1 MPIEV
6 ITKPTD
12 PYSPDW
18 ISYWAANPHLA
29 RGVGA
34 DAAAP
39 EGDGQPH
46 WAESVAN
53 PDLKGV
59 LSGFESRDQFF
70 EAAGIKIEQPDW
82 RTDLPDDLKETA
94 TKYKTPGEFI
104 KTIKAQPVDWTAD
117 LPDDLKETGKR
128 FTSKADALRSIVAL
142 QKREGQVRVPGKDA
156 KPEEIAAY
164 HKAIGVPDKPEAY
177 EFFVPEGA
185 VVTDDMKANQ
195 VEWGKRFQAMGISKE
210 AAKKLSQF
218 VFEDGKRQQD
228 ALVSADK
235 TFAEQQE
242 AALRAEWKGDEYDR
256 NKTLANKAFRDLA
269 GKTGL
274 NVEALTQIETK
285 DGRFLMDRAEIV
297 RMFAAIGREMAEGS
311 LGPTLT
317 DSEKDTVDEQI
328 RGIRS
333 QIQEAQTSGDSKRA
347 NKLYQQEMALVAK
360 RDGSRSVVGAQGRMA

>member
-1 MPIEV
+1 MPPEQN
-6 ITKPTD
+6 TD
-12 PYSPDW
+12 QG
-18 ISYWAANPHLA
+18 NN
-29 RGVGA
+29 
-34 DAAAP
+34 
-39 EGDGQPH
+39 EQH

-59 LSGFESRDQFF
+59 LSGFESRDKFF

-104 KTIKAQPVDWTAD
+104 KTIKTEQSDWRAGI
-117 LPDDLKETGKR
+117 PDDLKPIADR
-128 FTSKADALRSIVAL
+128 FTSREDAIRAIQSF

-185 VVTDDMKANQ
+185 TVTDDMKANQ
-195 VEWGKRFQAMGISKE
+195 VEWGKRFQAMGIGKE

-218 VFEDGKRQQD
+218 VSEDGKRHQD
-228 ALVSADK
+228 SLISADK

-242 AALRAEWKGDEYDR
+242 AALRSEWKGDDYDR

-297 RMFAAIGREMAEGS
+297 RMFAAIGREMAEGT

-317 DSEKDTVDEQI
+317 ESEKDTVDEQI
-328 RGIRS
+328 RTVRA
-333 QIQEAQTSGDSKRA
+333 QIADAQSSGDSKRA
-347 NKLYQQEMALVAK
+347 NALYQREMALVAK
-360 RDGSRSVVGAQGRMA
+360 VSGSKPVVGAQGRMA

>member
-1 MPIEV
+1 MPPEQN
-6 ITKPTD
+6 TD
-12 PYSPDW
+12 QG
-18 ISYWAANPHLA
+18 NN
-29 RGVGA
+29 
-34 DAAAP
+34 
-39 EGDGQPH
+39 EQH

-59 LSGFESRDQFF
+59 LSGFESRDKFF

-104 KTIKAQPVDWTAD
+104 KTIKAQPADWTAD

-156 KPEEIAAY
+156 TPEEIAAY

-185 VVTDDMKANQ
+185 TVTDDMKANQ
-195 VEWGKRFQAMGISKE
+195 VEWGKRFQAMGIGKE

-218 VFEDGKRQQD
+218 VSEDGKRHQD
-228 ALVSADK
+228 SLISADK

-242 AALRAEWKGDEYDR
+242 AALRSEWKGDDYDK

-297 RMFAAIGREMAEGS
+297 RMFAAIGREMAEGT

-317 DSEKDTVDEQI
+317 ESEKDTVDEQI
-328 RGIRS
+328 RTVRA
-333 QIQEAQTSGDSKRA
+333 QIADAQSSGDSKRA
-347 NKLYQQEMALVAK
+347 NALYQREMALVAK
-360 RDGSRSVVGAQGRMA
+360 VSGSKPVVGAQGRMA

>member
-1 MPIEV
+1 MPPEQN
-6 ITKPTD
+6 TD
-12 PYSPDW
+12 QG
-18 ISYWAANPHLA
+18 NN
-29 RGVGA
+29 
-34 DAAAP
+34 
-39 EGDGQPH
+39 EQH

-59 LSGFESRDQFF
+59 LSGFESRDKFF

-104 KTIKAQPVDWTAD
+104 KTIKTEQSDWRAGI
-117 LPDDLKETGKR
+117 PDDLKPIADR
-128 FTSKADALRSIVAL
+128 FTSREDAIRAIQSF
-142 QKREGQVRVPGKDA
+142 QKRDGQVRVPGKDA

-185 VVTDDMKANQ
+185 TVTDDMKANQ
-195 VEWGKRFQAMGISKE
+195 VEWGKRFQAMGIGKD

-218 VFEDGKRQQD
+218 VSEDGKRYQD
-228 ALVSADK
+228 SLISADK

-242 AALRAEWKGDEYDR
+242 AALRSEWKGDDYDR

-285 DGRFLMDRAEIV
+285 DGRFLMDRAEII
-297 RMFAAIGREMAEGS
+297 RMFAAIGREMSEGS

-317 DSEKDTVDEQI
+317 ESEKDTVDEQI
-328 RGIRS
+328 RGLRS
-333 QIQEAQTSGDSKRA
+333 QINEAQTGGDSKRA
-347 NKLYQQEMALVAK
+347 NKLYLQEQSLIAK
-360 RDGSRSVVGAQGRMA
+360 RDGNRTVVGTQGRMA